1 VKAAVLVALA
11 AALVAAGCGGKAHV
25 AQTAPSSTTSTTL
38 QRCNPAAKLN
48 PAQRRKARRI
58 EAILA
63 AMRRAETHDR
73 ASMLTDRFLLAEA
86 GSGLPVYARN
96 RMIDHAIA
104 AVTAICEDCF
114 QALEAARPIAG
125 TFHCG

>member
-1 VKAAVLVALA
+1 VKVAALIALA
-11 AALVAAGCGGKAHV
+11 AAVVAAGCGGKAHV
-25 AQTAPSSTTSTTL
+25 AQTAPSATTSTTL
-38 QRCNPAAKLN
+38 QRCNPGAKLN

-58 EAILA
+58 NAILA
-63 AMRRAETHDR
+63 AMRRTNTHDR
-73 ASMLTDRFLLAEA
+73 AGTLTDRFLLGEA
-86 GSGLPVYARN
+86 TSGLPVYARN

-125 TFHCG
+125 TFRCE